1 MLRDLIA
8 LLAVVVGAL
17 FLLSILQAD
26 AGRHSVDLRPP
37 TIVASIFAPQDSGK

>member
-17 FLLSILQAD
+17 FMLSVLQAD
-26 AGRHSVDLRPP
+26 AGRHSVELRPP
-37 TIVASIFAPQDSGK
+37 TIVASVFAGQESTK